1 MWDDTSPHWG
11 GESVLTIKGHPIPI
25 VYWPDIYCYGK
36 FGQWQG
42 TKSRWTDWR
51 DVVSQYRQSTPPDFW
66 KEFSVNGHAMNFIMI
81 VNELR
86 KQRNISKDNVVMRAH
101 KEFGNSFDSLF
112 SYRKGDK
119 VHVMRDKSAI
129 ARRYRQL
136 TKQ

>member
-1 MWDDTSPHWG
+1 
-11 GESVLTIKGHPIPI
+11 
-25 VYWPDIYCYGK
+25 
-36 FGQWQG
+36 
-42 TKSRWTDWR
+42 
-51 DVVSQYRQSTPPDFW
+51 
-66 KEFSVNGHAMNFIMI
+66 MNFTMI

-86 KQRNISKDNVVMRAH
+86 KQRNISKDNIVMRAH
-101 KEFGNSFDSLF
+101 KEFGNSFNSLF